1 MASPPVTA
9 DAELAKE
16 DLVDLFAKYHYRLLP
31 VVDTS
36 DRLLGVVG
44 YKDIMR

>member
-1 MASPPVTA
+1 MVSPPVTV
-9 DAELAKE
+9 DSELVKE
-16 DLVDLFAKYHYRLLP
+16 DIVDLFAKYHYRLLP
-31 VVDTS
+31 VVDAG